1 VEVFID
7 LRKLVLGLTGLA
19 VIAGLLLV
27 SFAPGGWF
35 NKGQT
40 EKAALKTPV
49 GSFEITAKE
58 AKSSVWPTVGYV
70 LLAIGGVGVVAFLSM
85 KSSRSST

>member
-1 VEVFID
+1 MD
-7 LRKLVLGLTGLA
+7 LQKMVLGLTTLA
-19 VIAGLLLV
+19 IVAGLLLAC
-27 SFAPGGWF
+27 FAPGGWF

-40 EKAALKTPV
+40 EKAAFKTPV
-49 GSFEITAKE
+49 GSIEITAQE

-70 LLAIGGVGVVAFLSM
+70 LLGIGGVGVVAFLSI